1 MTNAEYDLLKKQEY
15 MSELGI
21 EAIDDNTSE
30 DVRLEWFARLNQIK
44 SGHILK
50 LTHQQIDMYCAL
62 EGYDKREFVKSCIY
76 EGVSEEIL
84 SKIVQC
90 DNVEAMKK
98 LKSEH
103 YRSDY
108 IIQGINNK
116 VNSLYGALDDCEQK
130 FGVFEKYLEQFSDQV
145 KHKEDEIS
153 SLKAE
158 ISEYRNKIE
167 KLQEENNGL
176 KVLNA
181 EVKAEY
187 ERNVMNSKPREI
199 VVTRVIKDESSQPV
213 ENNDIKSDGSDTINS
228 KNKDRKNLLSGV
240 KQLLGKNNKPATN
253 SETNNEMINA
263 ATVGAGTDKTITEIK
278 YKKEEERVIVRDVES
293 YILTAQLSSEQ
304 LLEISKCITMDIEDE
319 QIIAMIENNLSPSQI
334 KNSANIIIAKR
345 NANQRKMDKM
355 KNDMSKAAG
364 MAEAPV
370 KINKKEETTKS
381 LADSFVDDDDD
392 DDIEEFAEE
401 DDMEI
406 MED

>member
-21 EAIDDNTSE
+21 EAIDDNTPE

-62 EGYDKREFVKSCIY
+62 EGYEKREFVKSCIY

-90 DNVEAMKK
+90 DNIEAMKK

-116 VNSLYGALDDCEQK
+116 VNSLYGVLDDCEQK

-158 ISEYRNKIE
+158 ISEYRKKIE

-199 VVTRVIKDESSQPV
+199 VVTRVIKEESSQPV
-213 ENNDIKSDGSDTINS
+213 QNNDIKSDGSDTINN

-240 KQLLGKNNKPATN
+240 KQLLGKNNKPVTN
-253 SETNNEMINA
+253 TEANTEMINA
-263 ATVGAGTDKTITEIK
+263 ATVGAETDKTITEIK

-392 DDIEEFAEE
+392 DIEEFAEE
-401 DDMEI
+401 DDMEV

>member
-21 EAIDDNTSE
+21 EAIDDNTPE

-62 EGYDKREFVKSCIY
+62 EGYEKREFVKSCIY

-90 DNVEAMKK
+90 DNIEAMKK

-103 YRSDY
+103 YGSDY

-199 VVTRVIKDESSQPV
+199 VVTRVIKEESNQPV
-213 ENNDIKSDGSDTINS
+213 ENNDIKSDTINN
-228 KNKDRKNLLSGV
+228 KNKERKNLLSGV
-240 KQLLGKNNKPATN
+240 KQLLGKNNKPVTN
-253 SETNNEMINA
+253 TEANTEMINA
-263 ATVGAGTDKTITEIK
+263 ATVGAETDKTITEKK

-392 DDIEEFAEE
+392 DIEEFAEE
-401 DDMEI
+401 DDMEV

>member
-21 EAIDDNTSE
+21 EAIDDNTPE

-62 EGYDKREFVKSCIY
+62 EGYEKREFVKSCIY

-90 DNVEAMKK
+90 DNIEAMKK

-103 YRSDY
+103 YGSDY

-199 VVTRVIKDESSQPV
+199 VVTRVIKEESNQPV
-213 ENNDIKSDGSDTINS
+213 ENNDIKSDTINN
-228 KNKDRKNLLSGV
+228 KNKERKNLLSGV
-240 KQLLGKNNKPATN
+240 KQLLGKNNKPVTN
-253 SETNNEMINA
+253 TEANTEMINA
-263 ATVGAGTDKTITEIK
+263 ATVGAEIDKTITEKK

-370 KINKKEETTKS
+370 KIKKNEETTKS

-392 DDIEEFAEE
+392 DIEEFAEE
-401 DDMEI
+401 DDMEV

>member
-21 EAIDDNTSE
+21 EAIDDNTPE

-90 DNVEAMKK
+90 DNIEAMKK

-158 ISEYRNKIE
+158 ISEYRKKIE

-199 VVTRVIKDESSQPV
+199 VVTRVIKEESSQPV
-213 ENNDIKSDGSDTINS
+213 ENNDIKSDGSDTINN

-240 KQLLGKNNKPATN
+240 KQLLGKNNKPVTN
-253 SETNNEMINA
+253 TEANTEMINA
-263 ATVGAGTDKTITEIK
+263 ATVGAETDKTITEIK

-392 DDIEEFAEE
+392 DIEEFAEE
-401 DDMEI
+401 DDMEV

>member
-21 EAIDDNTSE
+21 EAIDDNTPE

-90 DNVEAMKK
+90 DNIETMKK

-199 VVTRVIKDESSQPV
+199 VVTRVIKEESSQPV
-213 ENNDIKSDGSDTINS
+213 ENNDIKSDGSDTINN

-240 KQLLGKNNKPATN
+240 KQLLGKNNKPVTN
-253 SETNNEMINA
+253 TEANTEMINA
-263 ATVGAGTDKTITEIK
+263 ATVGAETDKTITEIK

-392 DDIEEFAEE
+392 DIEEFAEE
-401 DDMEI
+401 DDMEV